1 MQEWTYRHGVA
12 RLDNAGEKTY
22 PSKLNVGGTGC
33 AYFAGAELPA
43 TTRVPGG
50 G

>member
-1 MQEWTYRHGVA
+1 MYGLLYVVNLKQLSVSHGFCLKDKVA
-12 RLDNAGEKTY
+12 R
-22 PSKLNVGGTGC
+22 
-33 AYFAGAELPA
+33 FAGAELPA